1 MEKEMI
7 QKPLKNY
14 NKFKYYLRQCDV
26 CDEFFNAPA
35 KKCRLCPICKKKSNL
50 NKIMKSLKA
59 RGIKDINIKIKITE
73 LEDGHS

>member
-1 MEKEMI
+1 
-7 QKPLKNY
+7 
-14 NKFKYYLRQCDV
+14 V
-26 CDEFFNAPA
+26 CNEFFNAPA